1 MKIKLVGII
10 LLGVLSSCVS
20 KKEIFYLQDVDD
32 FNNSTLVYDQITIQP
47 NDILNI
53 TVGALVPETAIPFN
67 RSYASETQ
75 QNSIEI
81 MKLYGYLVSK
91 EKTIIF
97 PSLGAISV
105 EDMSTTQLEGHIESK
120 LTEGGYLNDPTVNIR
135 ILNAKVT
142 VLGEVTKP
150 GTYSFTEER
159 ITLLQAIGYAGDLT
173 IRGKRDD
180 VLIMREVDGVRK
192 VTHLDL
198 TKSIWLES
206 SFAYVKPNDV
216 IVVNQNPPKVT
227 SAGYIGD
234 IATVLGLTSVILSV
248 IILVT
253 R

>member
-10 LLGVLSSCVS
+10 LLVVLSSCVS

-32 FNNSTLVYDQITIQP
+32 FNNTSLVYDQITIQP

-53 TVGALVPETAIPFN
+53 SVGALVPETALPFN
-67 RSYASETQ
+67 RNFTSESQ

-81 MKLYGYLVSK
+81 MKLNGYLVSK
-91 EKTIIF
+91 DKTIIF

-105 EDMSTTQLEGHIESK
+105 ENMSTTQLERHIENK

-180 VLIMREVDGVRK
+180 VLIMREVDGIRK

-198 TKSIWLES
+198 TKSDWLDN

>member
-1 MKIKLVGII
+1 MKIRLICIG
-10 LLGVLSSCVS
+10 LLIVLNSCVS

-32 FNNSTLVYDQITIQP
+32 FNNSSLIYDQITIQP

-53 TVGALVPETAIPFN
+53 SVGALIPETALPFN
-67 RSYASETQ
+67 RNTISETQ
-75 QNSIEI
+75 QNSIEL
-81 MKLYGYLVSK
+81 MKLNGYLVSK

-97 PSLGAISV
+97 PSIGTVSI
-105 EDMSTTQLEGHIESK
+105 EGMSTTQLERHLENK

-180 VLIMREVDGVRK
+180 VLIMREVDGIRK
-192 VTHLDL
+192 VSHIDL
-198 TKSIWLES
+198 TKADWLDS
-206 SFAYVKPNDV
+206 TFAYVKPNDV

>member
-1 MKIKLVGII
+1 MKIRLICIG
-10 LLGVLSSCVS
+10 LLIVLNSCVS

-32 FNNSTLVYDQITIQP
+32 FNNSSLIYDQITIQP

-53 TVGALVPETAIPFN
+53 SVGALIPETAIPFN
-67 RSYASETQ
+67 RNTISETQ
-75 QNSIEI
+75 QNSIEL
-81 MKLYGYLVSK
+81 MKLNGYLVSK

-97 PSLGAISV
+97 PSIGTVSI
-105 EDMSTTQLEGHIESK
+105 EGMSTTQLERYLENK

-159 ITLLQAIGYAGDLT
+159 ITLLQAIGYSGDLT

-180 VLIMREVDGVRK
+180 VLIMREVDGIRK
-192 VTHLDL
+192 VSHIDL
-198 TKSIWLES
+198 TKGDWLDS
-206 SFAYVKPNDV
+206 TFAYVKPNDV